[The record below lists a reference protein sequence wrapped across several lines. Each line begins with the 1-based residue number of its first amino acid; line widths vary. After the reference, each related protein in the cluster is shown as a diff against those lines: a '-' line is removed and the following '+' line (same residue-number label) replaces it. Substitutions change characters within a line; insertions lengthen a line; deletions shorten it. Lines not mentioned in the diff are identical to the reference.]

1 MRNHETPL
9 ETFLVEWKLL
19 RLSARAAEWSNLETF
34 LVEWK
39 LLERVEPDRVGVLP

>member
-1 MRNHETPL
+1 MRVYLP
-9 ETFLVEWKLL
+9 
-19 RLSARAAEWSNLETF
+19 LETF